1 MNWDNNSIVIYSNL
15 SFHVEDWAYPSIN
28 KGIGGSEEAV
38 IYLSLELI
46 KLGYKVTIFNR
57 CGAMKGEYNGIVY
70 QPVEKFNSDD
80 NFNIFICHRDWL
92 QPMTMNIKAKK
103 IGVWLHDNPKGF
115 PPIEESKRQNFL
127 ASFDKLFV
135 LSKYH
140 QSMLP
145 DWIPE
150 EKIFLTK
157 NGINL
162 QDFNTSSIARNPK
175 RLIYIT
181 TYNRGIENLLQ
192 RWQEILKEVPDAELH
207 IFYGWQL
214 IDALAKTPLVE
225 KIPDLKNVKDR
236 LLPLMQQKNVYE
248 QGRIGHKQLIE
259 ELLKSGIWVYPCH
272 TPEVFCISAIKAQA
286 CGCVPVVTTFAGLD
300 ETVQSGIRIKGPA
313 GDEETN
319 NAFIEAVIDLLKNP
333 EKQETLRQEALALK
347 DSFGWDKIA
356 QQWHKEFLSN

>member
-1 MNWDNNSIVIYSNL
+1 
-15 SFHVEDWAYPSIN
+15 
-28 KGIGGSEEAV
+28 
-38 IYLSLELI
+38 
-46 KLGYKVTIFNR
+46 
-57 CGAMKGEYNGIVY
+57 MKGEYNGIIY
-70 QPVEKFNSDD
+70 QPVEEFNSDD
-80 NFNIFICHRDWL
+80 NFNIFICHRSWL
-92 QPMTMNIKAKK
+92 QPMMMNIKAKK
-103 IGVWLHDNPKGF
+103 IGIWLHDNPKNF
-115 PPIEESKRQNFL
+115 TIVEESKKQSFL

-150 EKIFLTK
+150 DKIFLTK

-162 QDFNTSSIARNPK
+162 PDFNTPSISRNSK
-175 RLIYIT
+175 RLIYISD
-181 TYNRGIENLLQ
+181 YMRGIEHLLRQ
-192 RWQEILKEVPDAELH
+192 WQYVLQEVPDAELH

-214 IDALAKTPLVE
+214 IDALAKSSFIE
-225 KIPDLKNVKDR
+225 KFPELKHQKEK

-248 QGRIGHKQLIE
+248 QGRVGHKQLVE

-313 GDEETN
+313 GDKETN
-319 NAFIEAVIDLLKNP
+319 DSFIEAVIDLLKNP
-333 EKQETLRQEALALK
+333 EKQESLRQETFALK
-347 DSFGWDKIA
+347 DSFGWDKVA
-356 QQWHKEFLSN
+356 QQWHQEFLSN